1 MNTETK
7 NITIEKII
15 SGNFAKS
22 NSGNFSGKTT
32 AGNNRYHVTKAQMEQ
47 LKMTE
52 LKDFKPFYAI
62 IASNTYNEL
71 VKAEEIADEDSP
83 YFEQTDKL
91 GKPKTDVEG
100 KPVTFTRTEAT
111 GVFLTYEEADLALN
125 EADEQAEMAKIRR
138 EHNLAKLRLD
148 NKIEL
153 NKTMK
158 ENDLTVEGMKLLT
171 GVSLNS

>member
-7 NITIEKII
+7 AITIETII

-22 NSGNFSGKTT
+22 LSGNFSGKT
-32 AGNNRYHVTKAQMEQ
+32 ASGASRYHVTKQMMSQ

-62 IASNTYNEL
+62 IATNTYNEL
-71 VKAEEIADEDSP
+71 VKKEEIADEDSP

-91 GKPKTDVEG
+91 GKPKVNAEG
-100 KPVTFTRTEAT
+100 EAVTFTRAEAT
-111 GVFLTYEEADLALN
+111 GVFLTYDEADIALN
-125 EADEQAEMAKIRR
+125 ESDEQAKMAQIRR

-148 NKIEL
+148 NKVEL

-158 ENDLTVEGMKLLT
+158 DNDLTVEGMKLLT